1 MVVNM
6 TNNIGFG
13 KRKKLQPAAIPT
25 PSPKAPIHTGSDR
38 RMAERRKM
46 LKACKIIFNNRFS
59 VFDGV
64 IVNISEEGARIK
76 ATNPAYVADE
86 FLLTTVF
93 GNNEYLCNVVWRD
106 KEFIGVEFETTQT

>member
-13 KRKKLQPAAIPT
+13 KRKTLQPAAIQM
-25 PSPKAPIHTGSDR
+25 PSPKTPTYTGPDR
-38 RMAERRKM
+38 RGGARRKM
-46 LKACKIIFNNRFS
+46 LKGCKIIFNNQSS

-64 IVNISEEGARIK
+64 IVSISDEGARIK
-76 ATNPAYVADE
+76 TANPAFIDDE

-93 GNNEYLCNVVWRD
+93 GNHEYICNVIWRD
-106 KEFIGVEFETTQT
+106 AEFVGVEFE